1 MNVHLQR
8 SCEIDRYTPLCANH
22 AKSESLE
29 KLPSGKL
36 QVILLYTEVQIRTMT
51 GNRLLDWT
59 FYGTIAG
66 TLLACFFY
74 IIEQGFEINLYTFL
88 VNIDF
93 LPLPDYIIYS
103 FLIQF
108 VSHIVISVILIAFVD
123 ILSAKFNH
131 PYLISLI
138 INAVMSFTFFPLYH
152 AAVTKPFHPPFI
164 LPFTLWF
171 IGHLLFAVLI
181 GYFVSFLHKKRSAD

>member
-1 MNVHLQR
+1 
-8 SCEIDRYTPLCANH
+8 
-22 AKSESLE
+22 
-29 KLPSGKL
+29 
-36 QVILLYTEVQIRTMT
+36 MT
-51 GNRLLDWT
+51 GNRLLEWT

-66 TLLACFFY
+66 TLLACFLY
-74 IIEQGFEINLYTFL
+74 AIEQGFEINLYTFL

-108 VSHIVISVILIAFVD
+108 ISHIVISVSLIAFVD
-123 ILSAKFNH
+123 ILSAKFKH
-131 PYLISLI
+131 PYFISLI

-152 AAVTKPFHPPFI
+152 AAVTKPFLPPFI

-171 IGHLLFAVLI
+171 IGHLLYAVII